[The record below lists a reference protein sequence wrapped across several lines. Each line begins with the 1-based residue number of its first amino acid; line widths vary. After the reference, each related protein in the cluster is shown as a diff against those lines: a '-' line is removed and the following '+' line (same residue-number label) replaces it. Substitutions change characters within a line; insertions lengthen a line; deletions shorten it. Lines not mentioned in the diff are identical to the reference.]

1 EEITFE
7 SEDGEKF
14 TETTD
19 ENGKITFDREDL
31 PEGKYKVTD
40 KDGND
45 LGEIDVEYSEDCEDN
60 VKTVIVPEEK
70 RKVCEEFTVEVEDH
84 EGNTVT
90 EEEITFESED
100 GEKFTETTDENGKIT
115 FDREDLPEGKY
126 KVTDKD
132 GNDLG
137 EIDVEYSE
145 DCEDNVKTVIVP
157 EEKRKVCEEFTV
169 EVEDH
174 EGNTVTEEEITFES
188 EDGEK
193 FTETTDENGKIT
205 FDRED
210 LPEGKYKV
218 TDKDGNDLGEIDVE
232 YSEDCEDNVKTVIVP
247 EEERKVCE
255 EFTVEVEDHEGN
267 PVTEEEITFESEDGE
282 KFTETTDENGKITFD
297 REDLP
302 GGKYKVTDKDGNDLG
317 EIEVEY
323 SEDCEDNVRK
333 VVVPKENP
341 KVCEE
346 VEITVTEG
354 GKPSKDKTYMLTS
367 KDGKTT
373 VTITTGNDGKA
384 IVDGDDL
391 PYGEYTVTDAD
402 GDVVGTVTID
412 DDCEVTIDIVSEKEE
427 VEKEESKPT
436 LSTKGETPTPTP

>member
-1 EEITFE
+1 VSYDGNNITNTKVCEKFTVEVEDHEGNPVTEEEYTFE
-7 SEDGEKF
+7 SEDGDKI
-14 TETTD
+14 TKTTD
-19 ENGKITFDREDL
+19 EDGKVTFDRDEL
-31 PEGKYKVTD
+31 PEGKYTVTD
-40 KDGND
+40 KDGN
-45 LGEIDVEYSEDCEDN
+45 EIDEIEVSYDVDCEEN
-60 VKTVIVPEEK
+60 IHTVILEEP
-70 RKVCEEFTVEVEDH
+70 KVCEEFTVEVEDH
-84 EGNTVT
+84 EGN
-90 EEEITFESED
+90 
-100 GEKFTETTDENGKIT
+100 
-115 FDREDLPEGKY
+115 P
-126 KVTDKD
+126 
-132 GNDLG
+132 
-137 EIDVEYSE
+137 
-145 DCEDNVKTVIVP
+145 
-157 EEKRKVCEEFTV
+157 
-169 EVEDH
+169 
-174 EGNTVTEEEITFES
+174 VTEEEITFES

-247 EEERKVCE
+247 EEEPKVCE

-346 VEITVTEG
+346 VEITVTED
-354 GKPSKDKTYMLTS
+354 GKPSKDKTYTFTS
-367 KDGKTT
+367 KDGETT
-373 VTITTGNDGKA
+373 VTNTTDKDRKETVYSNE
-384 IVDGDDL
+384 L
-391 PYGEYTVTDAD
+391 QNGEYTDTNANVKE
-402 GDVVGTVTID
+402 
-412 DDCEVTIDIVSEKEE
+412 CETE
-427 VEKEESKPT
+427 
-436 LSTKGETPTPTP
+436 